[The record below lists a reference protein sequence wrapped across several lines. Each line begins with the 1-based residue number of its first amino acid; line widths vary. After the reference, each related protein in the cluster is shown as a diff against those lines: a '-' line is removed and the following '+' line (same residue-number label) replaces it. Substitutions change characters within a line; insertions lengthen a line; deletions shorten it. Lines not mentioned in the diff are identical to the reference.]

1 VEITLISSILAQVT
15 ITQADL
21 DNLGKVEWGALWP
34 AWLAGGGILIVLL
47 ADLVLPK
54 TQRRLISW
62 VAFILLVLAAAS
74 SFWMDM
80 PATGANG
87 TVFQNMIAADEMSR
101 FLAVLVLGAAALIVL
116 ASPDYLSRI
125 GVEATGEYYALI
137 MAAAAGMWLLTVAAH
152 FMVFFLALELF
163 SLALYILCGFLPRSI
178 RSHESGFKY
187 FLLSSFASAILLY
200 GIALIFGATGSTE
213 YGKVQAY
220 LAANHIAG
228 NNGIL
233 VLFGLAM
240 ITVGFAFK
248 ISAVPFHM
256 WTPDVY
262 EGAPTPITA
271 LMAVGT
277 KTAIVAAFLRLY
289 TGAFGPIGDQW
300 KPILFTLAIIT
311 LIGGNVLALSQTN
324 IKRLLAYSAVAHA
337 GYLMI
342 GLVADNTLGRSG
354 LLFYLLGYTV
364 MTIAAFAVVIALEG
378 PQGEGLQIADYAGL
392 NKTHPWL
399 AAVMTIAL
407 LSLAGIPPMVGF
419 FGKAFLF
426 GAAIQSGGWNI
437 SLAIVGIITSAVAA
451 FYYFRIII
459 QMYMAQPAQPAIIE
473 PASTGATPATTGL
486 LSGRPAASLGFVLAV
501 TVIATIGL
509 GILANF
515 ALDWANTAAA
525 VIGQIATN
533 RGS

>member
-1 VEITLISSILAQVT
+1 MEITLISSILAQVT
-15 ITQADL
+15 ITQAEL

-54 TQRRLISW
+54 TQRHLISW
-62 VAFILLVLAAAS
+62 VAFGLLVLAAAS

-80 PATGANG
+80 PAKGANS

-137 MAAAAGMWLLTVAAH
+137 MAAGAGMWLLTVSAH
-152 FMVFFLALELF
+152 FMVFFIALELF
-163 SLALYILCGFLPRSI
+163 SLALYLLCGFLPRSI

-200 GIALIFGATGSTE
+200 GIALIFGATGSTQ

-277 KTAIVAAFLRLY
+277 KTAIVAAFLRVF

-300 KPILFTLAIIT
+300 KPILFVLAIIT
-311 LIGGNVLALSQTN
+311 MIGGNLLALSQHN
-324 IKRLLAYSAVAHA
+324 IKRLLAYSGIAQI
-337 GYLMI
+337 GNILI
-342 GLVADNTLGRSG
+342 GLAAGTKMGTDSI
-354 LLFYLLGYTV
+354 LFYLLTYLFANLG
-364 MTIAAFAVVIALEG
+364 AFAVIMAISNAVGSDEIE
-378 PQGEGLQIADYAGL
+378 DYSGL
-392 NKTHPWL
+392 NRRSPFL
-399 AAVMTIAL
+399 AFSMLLFL
-407 LSLAGIPPMVGF
+407 LSLAGVPPLAGF
-419 FGKAFLF
+419 IGKLYIFV
-426 GAAIQSGGWNI
+426 AAIKEGLYTLITVGLINI
-437 SLAIVGIITSAVAA
+437 VISMYYYLIVVKK
-451 FYYFRIII
+451 
-459 QMYMAQPAQPAIIE
+459 MYISE
-473 PASTGATPATTGL
+473 PLDSSPIKTTGPLRAVIYVGLAGTL
-486 LSGRPAASLGFVLAV
+486 L
-501 TVIATIGL
+501 IG
-509 GILANF
+509 IYPQPF
-515 ALDWANTAAA
+515 LDWA
-525 VIGQIATN
+525 VSATLMFSN
-533 RGS
+533 FVAPSASIFLPVPPFGG

>member
-1 VEITLISSILAQVT
+1 VEITLISSILAQVK

-21 DNLGKVEWGALWP
+21 DALGKVEWGALWP
-34 AWLAGGGILIVLL
+34 AWLAGGGVLIVLL

-54 TQRRLISW
+54 SQRWLISW
-62 VAFILLVLAAAS
+62 VAFVMLALATAS
-74 SFWMDM
+74 TLWMDM
-80 PATGANG
+80 PKNG
-87 TVFQNMIAADEMSR
+87 VAVFQNMISADEMSR
-101 FLAVLVLGAAALIVL
+101 FLAVIVLGVAALVVL

-125 GVEATGEYYALI
+125 GIEATGEYYALI
-137 MAAAAGMWLLTVAAH
+137 MAAATGMWLLTVAAH
-152 FMVFFLALELF
+152 FMVFFVALELF
-163 SLALYILCGFLPRSI
+163 SLALYILCGFLPRSV

-187 FLLSSFASAILLY
+187 FLLSSFASAFLLY
-200 GIALIFGATGSTE
+200 GIALIFGATGSTS
-213 YGKVQAY
+213 YSQVQQY
-220 LAANHIAG
+220 LTTNHIAG

-240 ITVGFAFK
+240 VTVGFAFK
-248 ISAVPFHM
+248 ISAIPFHM

-262 EGAPTPITA
+262 EGAPTPVTA

-277 KTAIVAAFLRLY
+277 KTAIVAAFLRVY
-289 TGAFGPIGDQW
+289 TGVFGPVGDQW

-311 LIGGNVLALSQTN
+311 MIGGNLLALSQQN

-342 GLVADNTLGRSG
+342 GLVADNSLSRSG

-364 MTIAAFAVVIALEG
+364 MTLGAFAVVMAVEG
-378 PQGEGLQIADYAGL
+378 PQGEHLQLTDFAGF
-392 NKTHPWL
+392 NKRHPWL
-399 AAVMTIAL
+399 AAVMTISL
-407 LSLAGIPPMVGF
+407 LSLAGIPPTVGF

-437 SLAIVGIITSAVAA
+437 ALAIVGIVTSVIAA
-451 FYYFRIII
+451 FYYFRIIV
-459 QMYMAQPAQPAIIE
+459 QMYAAQPADEAVIE
-473 PASTGATPATTGL
+473 PANYRA
-486 LSGRPAASLGFVLAV
+486 GRPAPSLGFVLFVAV
-501 TVIATIGL
+501 VATLGL

-515 ALDWANTAAA
+515 ALDWANTAAS
-525 VIGQIATN
+525 VIGQIATT

>member
-21 DNLGKVEWGALWP
+21 DKLGKVEWGALWP
-34 AWLAGGGILIVLL
+34 AWLAGGGVLIVLL

-54 TQRRLISW
+54 TQRWLLSW
-62 VAFILLVLAAAS
+62 VSFVLLALAAAS

-80 PATGANG
+80 PRTGSNA

-101 FLAVLVLGAAALIVL
+101 FLAIIVLGVAALIVL

-125 GVEATGEYYALI
+125 GIEATGEYYALV
-137 MAAAAGMWLLTVAAH
+137 MAAATGMWLLTVAAH
-152 FMVFFLALELF
+152 FMVFFVALELF

-187 FLLSSFASAILLY
+187 FLLSSFASAFLLY

-213 YGKVQAY
+213 YGKIQAY
-220 LAANHIAG
+220 LADNNIAG

-233 VLFGLAM
+233 VLFGVAM

-271 LMAVGT
+271 LMAIGT
-277 KTAIVAAFLRLY
+277 KAAIVAAFLRVY
-289 TGAFGPIGDQW
+289 PGVFGPISDQW
-300 KPILFTLAIIT
+300 KPILFVLAIVT
-311 LIGGNVLALSQTN
+311 MIGGNLLAVSQFN
-324 IKRLLAYSAVAHA
+324 IKRLLSYSAVAHA

-342 GLVADNTLGRSG
+342 GLVADNTLSRSG

-364 MTIAAFAVVIALEG
+364 MTLAAFAVVMAVEG
-378 PQGEGLQIADYAGL
+378 PQGEGLQISDYAGL
-392 NKTHPWL
+392 HKRHPWL
-399 AAVMTIAL
+399 AGIMTIAL
-407 LSLAGIPPMVGF
+407 LSLAGIPPTVGF
-419 FGKAFLF
+419 FGKAFIF

-437 SLAIVGIITSAVAA
+437 ALALVGIVTSVIAA
-451 FYYFRIII
+451 YYYFRIII
-459 QMYMAQPAQPAIIE
+459 QMYTAQPASE
-473 PASTGATPATTGL
+473 PATARI
-486 LSGRPAASLGFVLAV
+486 GRPAASLGFVLAV
-501 TVIATIGL
+501 AVIGTLGL

-515 ALDWANTAAA
+515 ALDWANQAAA
-525 VIGQIATN
+525 VIGQITTN